1 VEWWLV
7 VASIALAIALIVVA
21 TEYIVMRFA
30 TDRTTLYS
38 QILLIVHKDKEW
50 YVGPLQ
56 SLTTVKK

>member
-1 VEWWLV
+1 MEWWLI
-7 VASIALAIALIVVA
+7 VASIALAIALIVIA

-38 QILLIVHKDKEW
+38 QILLIVHKNGEW